1 MSFRDT
7 FASLCASREF
17 PLTSHRLRFFD
28 FGNSRGCAQKIKV
41 FRVDP
46 FPGEIPVIP
55 QIVFQP
61 TQVARFGGHCEV
73 RGATGYDELI
83 EEFHAEHPIGINPLY
98 RRTVTPQ
105 VLKFEN
111 ISFDLPNQH
120 G

>member
-1 MSFRDT
+1 MGAHKISQPIQRT
-7 FASLCASREF
+7 RRKPPIHCEVRQVQL
-17 PLTSHRLRFFD
+17 HRLF
-28 FGNSRGCAQKIKV
+28 SQV

-55 QIVFQP
+55 QIVFHP

-73 RGATGYDELI
+73 HGATGDDEWI

-98 RRTVTPQ
+98 RRTVIPQ
-105 VLKFEN
+105 VLKLEN
-111 ISFDLPNQH
+111 ISFDLPNRD